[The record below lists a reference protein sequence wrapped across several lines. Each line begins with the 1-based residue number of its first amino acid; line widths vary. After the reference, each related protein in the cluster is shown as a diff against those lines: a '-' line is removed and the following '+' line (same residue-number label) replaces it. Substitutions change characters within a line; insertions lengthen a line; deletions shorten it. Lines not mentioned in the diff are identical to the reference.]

1 MIDYKK
7 WLLYISIAAAVVMI
21 LTSCATT
28 KDNKAVLRVTANNE
42 LLNKV
47 GRVWEKSNPCV
58 IDTIVKFQN
67 GIETIKYDTLFNDV
81 VKVYYDTATKTN
93 TVTEYKTIIK
103 TVNKTDTIVIDK
115 TDVRRLNW
123 ALQDNTV
130 LQTKNE
136 QLTSNYQAI
145 NTKLRNRNLEFYGL
159 VLLISILIIL
169 KFYIK

>member
-7 WLLYISIAAAVVMI
+7 WLIYLCIAAIVVMI

-28 KDNKAVLRVTANNE
+28 KDNKAIKRVTANNE
-42 LLNKV
+42 LLDKV

-58 IDTIVKFQN
+58 IDTIIKFQN
-67 GIETIKYDTLFNDV
+67 GVETIKYDTLFNDL

-93 TVTEYKTIIK
+93 TITEYKTIVK

-115 TDVRRLNW
+115 TDVRRLNL
-123 ALQDNTV
+123 ALQDNAV
-130 LQTKNE
+130 LKN
-136 QLTSNYQAI
+136 NYQSVSE
-145 NTKLRNRNLEFYGL
+145 KLKNRNLEFYGL
-159 VLLISILIIL
+159 IILISILIIL